1 MRLLAL
7 GATAIALGLAMPI
20 SAHAYKKIVPGASF
34 EAEHGYRHSGT
45 WYPYQYYPF
54 HLYYYNVFQPLVIT
68 DKEASG
74 VWPLDFYTGSSGGVF
89 IGNFT
94 YRGAVEHR
102 AEVASAGNYTAWVWY
117 STAYPDARIELQV
130 VQGSHAY
137 RPVVTSPLASSLD
150 PRVNASFVN
159 SRVRPKNRWISVPIQ
174 VSLPEGE
181 FSIYVRNA
189 GLTPFDYDKIT
200 FDVAVPAQ

>member
-1 MRLLAL
+1 MRLFAL
-7 GATAIALGLAMPI
+7 GATVITLGLAVPTG
-20 SAHAYKKIVPGASF
+20 AHAYTEIVPGTSF
-34 EAEHGYRHSGT
+34 EAERGYRYPGM

-54 HLYYYNVFQPLVIT
+54 HYYYYNVFQPLVIT
-68 DKEASG
+68 DREASG

-102 AEVASAGNYTAWVWY
+102 AKVASAGNYTAQVWY
-117 STAYPDARIELQV
+117 STAYPGARIELQV
-130 VQGSHAY
+130 VQGRQAY
-137 RPVVTSPLASSLD
+137 RPVVTPPLASSLD

-159 SRVRPKNRWISVPIQ
+159 SRVRPKNRWVSVPIQ

-189 GLTPFDYDKIT
+189 GLTPFDYDRIT
-200 FDVAVPAQ
+200 FELAVPTQ